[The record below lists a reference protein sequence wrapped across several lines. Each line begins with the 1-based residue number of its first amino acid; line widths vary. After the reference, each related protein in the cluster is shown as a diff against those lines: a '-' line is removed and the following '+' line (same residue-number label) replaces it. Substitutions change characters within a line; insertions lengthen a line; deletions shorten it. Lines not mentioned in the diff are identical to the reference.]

1 MESEARAILEGLGAR
16 FDVRR
21 PVRELSLAQ
30 RQLVE
35 VARALSLDARIV
47 VMDEPTSALTD
58 RETAALFDTIR
69 RLTSRRVAILYISHR
84 LQEIYDIGDRVTV
97 LRDGRRVATQ
107 DVPGSDRRELVRLM
121 ADREVDELV
130 ARRPRQRG
138 PELLRI
144 EGLNRAGDLNDV
156 GFELHEGE
164 IVGFAG
170 LLGSGRTALAR
181 AIFGLDPVDSGRVF
195 VRGQRVSIRSPR
207 DAIRAGIGLVTEDRK
222 REGLVLSLTVRENV
236 TLPILGSISRF
247 GVIDRVAERER
258 ASRYVT
264 DLRIRTP
271 SIEQVTLTLSGGNQ
285 QKVVLAKWLACQV
298 DILILDEPT
307 RGIDVGAKQEIYG
320 VMDRLVAE
328 GVGIVLISSELPEI
342 VGLCDRILVMRGG
355 AVAGAFPRGAS
366 QEDVLACA
374 VGMAS

>member
-1 MESEARAILEGLGAR
+1 
-16 FDVRR
+16 
-21 PVRELSLAQ
+21 
-30 RQLVE
+30 
-35 VARALSLDARIV
+35 
-47 VMDEPTSALTD
+47 
-58 RETAALFDTIR
+58 
-69 RLTSRRVAILYISHR
+69 VAILYISHR
-84 LQEIYDIGDRVTV
+84 LQEIYEIGDRVTV

-107 DVPGSDRRELVRLM
+107 DVAGSDRRELVRLM

-130 ARRPRQRG
+130 ARRPRPRG
-138 PELLRI
+138 AELLRV
-144 EGLNRAGDLNDV
+144 EGLNRKGALHEV
-156 GFELHEGE
+156 AFELHEGE

-181 AIFGLDPVDSGRVF
+181 AIFGLDPVDTGRVY
-195 VRGQRVSIRSPR
+195 VRGRQRSIRSPR

-236 TLPILGSISRF
+236 TLPILRSISRL
-247 GVIDRVAERER
+247 GVIDLAAERER
-258 ASRYVT
+258 ATRYVT
-264 DLRIRTP
+264 DLRIRSS
-271 SIEQVTLTLSGGNQ
+271 SIEQLALTLSGGNQ
-285 QKVVLAKWLACQV
+285 QKVVLAKWLACRV

-320 VMDRLVAE
+320 LMDRLVDE

-355 AVAGAFPRGAS
+355 AVAGAFERGVS